1 MINDKKEGL
10 KYEKIRSF
18 FGALLLACVLSF
30 SLVGCGNND
39 GGSDAAASGSG
50 DVSGTVALNGSTS
63 MEKLV
68 NGLKEGIVETY
79 PNLQLEPQFT
89 GSSAGVEAVTNG
101 TADIGDVSRALT
113 DEEKAAGLVENI
125 VALDGIAVVTDT
137 ANTAT
142 NLTTQQLKDIYTGKI
157 TNWSEVGGADQNI
170 VVIGRESGSGT
181 RDAFEEILDI
191 ADQCQLAQ
199 TLNET
204 GAVAAAVQSTPGAIG
219 YISLDAL
226 NDKVK
231 ALQLDGVAPSE
242 ETVKDGS
249 YTLQRPFVMA
259 TKGEISEQSA
269 QVQAVFEFINSDAG
283 QEVIS
288 SVGLVSAK

>member
-1 MINDKKEGL
+1 MKK
-10 KYEKIRSF
+10 

-63 MEKLV
+63 MEELV
-68 NGLKEGIVETY
+68 NGLKEAIVETY

-113 DEEKAAGLVENI
+113 DEEKAAGLVENV
-125 VALDGIAVVTDT
+125 VAIDGIAVITDT

-191 ADQCQLAQ
+191 ADQCDLAQ

>member
-1 MINDKKEGL
+1 MKK
-10 KYEKIRSF
+10 

-30 SLVGCGNND
+30 SLVGCGSN
-39 GGSDAAASGSG
+39 GGSDEGTAGSEN
-50 DVSGTVALNGSTS
+50 VSGTVALNGSTS
-63 MEKLV
+63 MEKFV
-68 NGLKEGIVETY
+68 NGLKEAIVETY
-79 PNLQLEPQFT
+79 PDLQLEPQFT

-113 DEEKAAGLVENI
+113 DEEKESGLVENI
-125 VALDGIAVVTDT
+125 VALDGIAIVTDK
-137 ANTAT
+137 ANTAS

-157 TNWSEVGGADQNI
+157 KNWSEVGGADQNI

-191 ADQCQLAQ
+191 ADQCDLAQ

-226 NDKVK
+226 SDDVK
-231 ALQLDGVAPSE
+231 ALQLDGVSPSE
-242 ETVKDGS
+242 ATIKDGS

-259 TKGEISEQSA
+259 TKGEVSEQSA
-269 QVQAVFEFINSDAG
+269 QVQAVFDFINSDAG

>member
-1 MINDKKEGL
+1 MKK
-10 KYEKIRSF
+10 

-50 DVSGTVALNGSTS
+50 DVSGKVALNGSTS

-68 NGLKEGIVETY
+68 NGLKEAIVETY

-89 GSSAGVEAVTNG
+89 GSSAGIEAVTNG

-113 DEEKAAGLVENI
+113 DEEKAGGLVENI

>member
-1 MINDKKEGL
+1 MKK
-10 KYEKIRSF
+10 

-63 MEKLV
+63 MEELV
-68 NGLKEGIVETY
+68 NGLKEAIVETY

-89 GSSAGVEAVTNG
+89 GSSAWVEAVTNG

-113 DEEKAAGLVENI
+113 DEEKAAGLVENV
-125 VALDGIAVVTDT
+125 VAIDGIAVITDT

>member
-1 MINDKKEGL
+1 MKK
-10 KYEKIRSF
+10 

-63 MEKLV
+63 MDKLV

-113 DEEKAAGLVENI
+113 DEEKAGGLVENI

>member
-1 MINDKKEGL
+1 MKK
-10 KYEKIRSF
+10 

-113 DEEKAAGLVENI
+113 DEEKAGGLVENI

-191 ADQCQLAQ
+191 ADQCKLAQ

-259 TKGEISEQSA
+259 TKGEISKQSA

>member
-1 MINDKKEGL
+1 MKK
-10 KYEKIRSF
+10 

-30 SLVGCGNND
+30 SLVGCGSN
-39 GGSDAAASGSG
+39 GGSDEGTAGSEN
-50 DVSGTVALNGSTS
+50 VSGTVALNGSTS

-68 NGLKEGIVETY
+68 NGLKEAIVETY
-79 PNLQLEPQFT
+79 PDLQLEPQFT

-113 DEEKAAGLVENI
+113 DEEKAGGLVENI
-125 VALDGIAVVTDT
+125 VALDGIAIVTDK
-137 ANTAT
+137 ANTAS

-157 TNWSEVGGADQNI
+157 KNWSEVGGADQNI

-191 ADQCQLAQ
+191 ADQCDLAQ

-226 NDKVK
+226 SDDVK
-231 ALQLDGVAPSE
+231 ALQLDGVSPSE
-242 ETVKDGS
+242 ATIKDGT

-259 TKGEISEQSA
+259 TKGEVSKQPA
-269 QVQAVFEFINSDAG
+269 QVQAVFDFINSDAG

>member
-1 MINDKKEGL
+1 MKKF
-10 KYEKIRSF
+10 S
-18 FGALLLACVLSF
+18 ALLLACVLSF
-30 SLVGCGNND
+30 SLVGNTRSSVEGAA
-39 GGSDAAASGSG
+39 GSEN
-50 DVSGTVALNGSTS
+50 VSGTVALNGSTS
-63 MEKLV
+63 MEKFV
-68 NGLKEGIVETY
+68 NGLKEAIVETY
-79 PNLQLEPQFT
+79 PDLQLEPQFT

-125 VALDGIAVVTDT
+125 VALDGIAIVTDK
-137 ANTAT
+137 ANTAS

-157 TNWSEVGGADQNI
+157 KNWSEVGGADQNI

-226 NDKVK
+226 SDDVK
-231 ALQLDGVAPSE
+231 ALQLDGVSPSE
-242 ETVKDGS
+242 ATIKDGT

-259 TKGEISEQSA
+259 TKGEVSKQSA
-269 QVQAVFEFINSDAG
+269 QVQAVFDFINSDAG

>member
-1 MINDKKEGL
+1 MKK
-10 KYEKIRSF
+10 

-113 DEEKAAGLVENI
+113 DEEKAGGLVENI

-142 NLTTQQLKDIYTGKI
+142 NLTTQQLKEIYTGKI

>member
-1 MINDKKEGL
+1 MKK
-10 KYEKIRSF
+10 

-30 SLVGCGNND
+30 SLVGCGSN
-39 GGSDAAASGSG
+39 GGSDEGAAGSEN
-50 DVSGTVALNGSTS
+50 VSGTVALNGSTS

-89 GSSAGVEAVTNG
+89 GSSAGIEAVTNG

-113 DEEKAAGLVENI
+113 DEEKAGGLVENI

>member
-1 MINDKKEGL
+1 MKK
-10 KYEKIRSF
+10 

-89 GSSAGVEAVTNG
+89 GSSAGIEAVTNG
-101 TADIGDVSRALT
+101 TANIGDVSRALT
-113 DEEKAAGLVENI
+113 DEEKAGGLVENI

>member
-1 MINDKKEGL
+1 MKK
-10 KYEKIRSF
+10 

-113 DEEKAAGLVENI
+113 DEEKAGGLVENI
-125 VALDGIAVVTDT
+125 VALDGIAIVTDK
-137 ANTAT
+137 ANTAS

>member
-1 MINDKKEGL
+1 MKK
-10 KYEKIRSF
+10 
-18 FGALLLACVLSF
+18 FGALLLACVLSI

-63 MEKLV
+63 MEELV
-68 NGLKEGIVETY
+68 NGLKEAIVETY

-113 DEEKAAGLVENI
+113 DEEKAAGLVENV
-125 VALDGIAVVTDT
+125 VAIDGIAVITDT

>member
-1 MINDKKEGL
+1 MKK
-10 KYEKIRSF
+10 

-113 DEEKAAGLVENI
+113 DEEKAGGLVENI

-259 TKGEISEQSA
+259 TKGEVSKQSA
-269 QVQAVFEFINSDAG
+269 QVQAVFDFINSDAG

>member
-1 MINDKKEGL
+1 MKK
-10 KYEKIRSF
+10 

-89 GSSAGVEAVTNG
+89 GSSAGIEAVTNG

-113 DEEKAAGLVENI
+113 DEEKAGGLVENI
-125 VALDGIAVVTDT
+125 VALDGIAIVTDK
-137 ANTAT
+137 ANTAS

-157 TNWSEVGGADQNI
+157 KNWSEVGGADQNI

-226 NDKVK
+226 SDDVK
-231 ALQLDGVAPSE
+231 ALQLDGVSPSE
-242 ETVKDGS
+242 ATIKDGT

-259 TKGEISEQSA
+259 TKGEVSKQPA
-269 QVQAVFEFINSDAG
+269 QVQAVFDFINSDAG

>member
-1 MINDKKEGL
+1 MKK
-10 KYEKIRSF
+10 

-89 GSSAGVEAVTNG
+89 GSSAGIEAVTNG

-113 DEEKAAGLVENI
+113 DEEKAGGLVENI

-137 ANTAT
+137 ANTAS

-269 QVQAVFEFINSDAG
+269 QIQAVFEFINSDAG

>member
-1 MINDKKEGL
+1 MKK
-10 KYEKIRSF
+10 

-113 DEEKAAGLVENI
+113 DEEKAGGLVENI

-288 SVGLVSAK
+288 FVGLVSAK

>member
-1 MINDKKEGL
+1 MKK
-10 KYEKIRSF
+10 
-18 FGALLLACVLSF
+18 FGALLLACVVSY

-50 DVSGTVALNGSTS
+50 DVSGTVAVNGSTS
-63 MEKLV
+63 MEELV
-68 NGLKEGIVETY
+68 NGLKEAIVETY
-79 PNLQLEPQFT
+79 PDLQLEPQFT

-125 VALDGIAVVTDT
+125 VALDGIAIVTDK
-137 ANTAT
+137 ANTAS

-157 TNWSEVGGADQNI
+157 KNWSEVGGADQNI

-226 NDKVK
+226 SDDVK
-231 ALQLDGVAPSE
+231 ALQLDGVSPSE
-242 ETVKDGS
+242 ATIKDGT

-259 TKGEISEQSA
+259 TKGEVSKQSA
-269 QVQAVFEFINSDAG
+269 QVQAVFDFINSDAG

>member
-1 MINDKKEGL
+1 MKK
-10 KYEKIRSF
+10 

-63 MEKLV
+63 MEELV
-68 NGLKEGIVETY
+68 NGLKEAIVETY

-89 GSSAGVEAVTNG
+89 GSSAGIEAVTNG

-113 DEEKAAGLVENI
+113 DEEKAGGLVENI

>member
-1 MINDKKEGL
+1 MKK
-10 KYEKIRSF
+10 

-89 GSSAGVEAVTNG
+89 GSSAGVEAVTSG

-113 DEEKAAGLVENI
+113 DEEKAGGLVENI

>member
-1 MINDKKEGL
+1 MKK
-10 KYEKIRSF
+10 

-63 MEKLV
+63 MEELV
-68 NGLKEGIVETY
+68 NGLKEAIVETY

-113 DEEKAAGLVENI
+113 DEEKAAGLVENV
-125 VALDGIAVVTDT
+125 VAIDGIAVITDT

-259 TKGEISEQSA
+259 TKGEISKQSA

>member
-1 MINDKKEGL
+1 MKK
-10 KYEKIRSF
+10 

-63 MEKLV
+63 MEELV
-68 NGLKEGIVETY
+68 NGLKEAIVETY

-113 DEEKAAGLVENI
+113 DEEKAAGLVENV
-125 VALDGIAVVTDT
+125 VAIDGIAVITDT

-226 NDKVK
+226 SDDVK
-231 ALQLDGVAPSE
+231 ALQLDGVSPSE
-242 ETVKDGS
+242 ATIKDGT

-259 TKGEISEQSA
+259 TKGEVSKQSA
-269 QVQAVFEFINSDAG
+269 QVQAVFDFINSDAG

>member
-1 MINDKKEGL
+1 MKK
-10 KYEKIRSF
+10 

-39 GGSDAAASGSG
+39 GGSDAATSGSG

-113 DEEKAAGLVENI
+113 DEEKAGGLVENI

-181 RDAFEEILDI
+181 RDAFEEILEI

>member
-1 MINDKKEGL
+1 MKK
-10 KYEKIRSF
+10 

>member
-1 MINDKKEGL
+1 MKK
-10 KYEKIRSF
+10 

-259 TKGEISEQSA
+259 TKGEINEQSA

>member
-1 MINDKKEGL
+1 MKK
-10 KYEKIRSF
+10 

-113 DEEKAAGLVENI
+113 DEEKAGGLVENI

-170 VVIGRESGSGT
+170 VVIEREIVSGT
-181 RDAFEEILDI
+181 RDAVEEILDI

>member
-1 MINDKKEGL
+1 MKK
-10 KYEKIRSF
+10 

-39 GGSDAAASGSG
+39 GGSDATASGSG

-89 GSSAGVEAVTNG
+89 GSSAGIEAVTNG

-113 DEEKAAGLVENI
+113 DEEKAGGLVENI

>member
-1 MINDKKEGL
+1 MKK
-10 KYEKIRSF
+10 

-50 DVSGTVALNGSTS
+50 DVSGKVALNGSTS

-68 NGLKEGIVETY
+68 NGLKEAIVETY

-113 DEEKAAGLVENI
+113 DEEKAGGLVENI